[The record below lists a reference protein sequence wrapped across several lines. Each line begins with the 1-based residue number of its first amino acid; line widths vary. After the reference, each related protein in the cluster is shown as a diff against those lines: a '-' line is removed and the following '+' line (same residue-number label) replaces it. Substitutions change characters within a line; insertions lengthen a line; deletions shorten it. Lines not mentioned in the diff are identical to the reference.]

1 MKKFNIDIPRLLWN
15 LLPPHKRQPVRF
27 SLLERLTDLQPVWE
41 GFDDWRTWQHRLINM
56 DSSVMKLREYL
67 RLKFGNEMDIR
78 ILPWT
83 DELMMISLFSEGQ
96 FVYFGYE
103 DEGMVSIPRLGE
115 VNYNFGD
122 ADFVIIVP
130 SGRIDTEALRIEI
143 EKFNRIDVRFNIILQ
158 EDYEMPDELAPA
170 AVLLILACAL
180 KDYLRTHSGN
190 TGIEVIPHDEYL
202 TLIPLLEEGTT
213 QVELGIESY
222 LSVPAAVSLLE
233 EGKPAEAG
241 ISGDGGFPVP
251 ADGDAGIAGHL
262 SGPNLAVVLPERTER
277 LSSIRLL
284 TELYPLLQTPYRIVE
299 RADT

>member
-27 SLLERLTDLQPVWE
+27 SLLERLIDLCPAWQ

-83 DELMMISLFSEGQ
+83 DELMMISLFGEGQ

-103 DEGMVSIPRLGE
+103 DEGMVSIPRLVE
-115 VNYNFGD
+115 VNYHFGD

-143 EKFNRIDVRFNIILQ
+143 EKFNRIDVRFSIILQ

-170 AVLLILACAL
+170 AVLLILAYAL
-180 KDYLRTHSGN
+180 KDYLRMHSGN

-202 TLIPLLEEGTT
+202 TLIPLSSEGSI
-213 QVELGIESY
+213 QVELEIEPY
-222 LSVPAAVSLLE
+222 LSIPAWVSRLE
-233 EGKPAEAG
+233 EGKPAETG

-251 ADGDAGIAGHL
+251 ASGDAGIAGHL
-262 SGPNLAVVLPERTER
+262 SGPDLAVIVPERTEY
-277 LSSIRLL
+277 LSYINKLSALYTLL
-284 TELYPLLQTPYRIVE
+284 NTPYSIVE